1 MNGRRSFD
9 RAECRLLRPKAT
21 NIRNCVSSL
30 PRSANPLSDC
40 ERAMRVWPGRPYPLG
55 ATWNGSGVNFA
66 IFSEH
71 ATKIELCLFNEA
83 NDKKETQRIELKEQT
98 DLVWHCYLPEIVPGQ
113 VYGYRVYGPYEPDK
127 GHRFNPNK
135 ILLDPYAKAIARDTK
150 WADELFGYK
159 LGDPNADLSFDER
172 DSAEFAPLARVVD
185 TAFVWGDDK
194 PPQVPAHK
202 SLIYEL
208 HVKGFT
214 KLHPEIPEEMRGTY
228 AALGT
233 EPVLDHLKSLG
244 VTAVE
249 LLPVHH
255 HVDERHLLE
264 KNLKNYWGYNSLAF
278 FAPTRATLRR
288 TSSSSP
294 CSNSK

>member
-1 MNGRRSFD
+1 
-9 RAECRLLRPKAT
+9 
-21 NIRNCVSSL
+21 
-30 PRSANPLSDC
+30 
-40 ERAMRVWPGRPYPLG
+40 MRVWPGRPYPLG

-71 ATKIELCLFNEA
+71 ATKIELCLFNDDD
-83 NDKKETQRIELKEQT
+83 DKKESQRIELKEQT

-113 VYGYRVYGPYEPDK
+113 IYGYRVYGPYEPDK

-159 LGDPNADLSFDER
+159 LDDPNADLSFDER
-172 DSAEFAPLARVVD
+172 DSAEFAPLACVVD

-214 KLHPEIPEEMRGTY
+214 RLHPEIPEDLRGTY
-228 AALGT
+228 AGLAHPAAIEYLTKLGIT
-233 EPVLDHLKSLG
+233 SI
-244 VTAVE
+244 E
-249 LLPVHH
+249 LMPIHH
-255 HVDERHLLE
+255 SVPERGLLQRG
-264 KNLKNYWGYNSLAF
+264 LTNYWGYNSLGF
-278 FAPTRATLRR
+278 FAPDARFCASGSAGDQVAEFKSMVRTLHGAGLEVIL
-288 TSSSSP
+288 
-294 CSNSK
+294 